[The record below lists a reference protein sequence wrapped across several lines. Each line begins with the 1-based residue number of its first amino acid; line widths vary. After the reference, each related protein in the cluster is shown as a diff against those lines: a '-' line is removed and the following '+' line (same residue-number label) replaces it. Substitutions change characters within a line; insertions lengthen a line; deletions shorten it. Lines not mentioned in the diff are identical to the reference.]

1 MSRRLALIA
10 TALSF
15 ASAFAVLG
23 APLARAVEPAQRVV
37 RLGFVGSESPSTVA
51 RNNAAFFKRLGELGW
66 VEGRNLIVERRWAE
80 GHLDRLPALM
90 ADMVNRKVDVIVT
103 ASTPAAVA
111 AKDATSTVPIVIASM
126 GDPVASGLAASL
138 ARPGGNV
145 TGLSL
150 GWAEGIPGK
159 WLELLWETIPRL
171 TTVAVIGNS
180 DSSLVRLLQKTL
192 DAAAATRGVR
202 LRHID
207 VREPEGQERAFEQ
220 ARHQAKAAIVL
231 PDPLTVQHRQQ
242 VASLAAKHRLP
253 TMYGLLEFME
263 AGGLMAYAPD
273 HVAMF
278 RRAAEY
284 VDKILRGA
292 KPGELPIEQP
302 TQYTLAVNLK
312 TAKTL
317 GLKIPESILIRADEV
332 IR

>member
-207 VREPEGQERAFEQ
+207 VREPEGLERAFEQ